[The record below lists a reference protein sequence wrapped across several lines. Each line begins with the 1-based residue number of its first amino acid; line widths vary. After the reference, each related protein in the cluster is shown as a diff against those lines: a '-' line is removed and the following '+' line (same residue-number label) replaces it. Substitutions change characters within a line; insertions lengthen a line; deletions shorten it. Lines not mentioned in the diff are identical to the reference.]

1 MKSPI
6 LLDIVDLFFLIF
18 HSVLI
23 LFNLFAWIWKPL
35 RKWHLVTIS
44 LTLASWVFLGF
55 FYGWGYCPLTDW
67 HWEVLRQKG
76 ISDLPNSYISYLIE
90 RILHIKLPPKVVDAF
105 TLSLAVLAFMIS
117 LKVNFWRNKGN
128 QEKS

>member
-6 LLDIVDLFFLIF
+6 LLDFADLFFLIF
-18 HSVLI
+18 HSALI
-23 LFNLFAWIWKPL
+23 LFNLFAWIWIPL
-35 RKWHLVTIS
+35 RKWHLLTIS

-67 HWEVLRQKG
+67 HWGVLRQKG

-90 RILHIKLPPKVVDAF
+90 RILHVKLPHKVVDAF
-105 TLSLAVLAFMIS
+105 TLSLAVVAFMIS
-117 LKVNFWRNKGN
+117 LKVNFWRNK
-128 QEKS
+128 EKN